1 MTLLLLTLGSFGL
14 IMLAMSVGVILS
26 GRCLRGS
33 CGGAAVLDAS
43 GEPVTCATCPNRER
57 LLAEAKIGRD
67 EQ

>member
-1 MTLLLLTLGSFGL
+1 MTLLLLTLAFFGL
-14 IMLAMSVGVILS
+14 VMLAMSVGVILS

-57 LLAEAKIGRD
+57 LLAETQIGRD
-67 EQ
+67 QE